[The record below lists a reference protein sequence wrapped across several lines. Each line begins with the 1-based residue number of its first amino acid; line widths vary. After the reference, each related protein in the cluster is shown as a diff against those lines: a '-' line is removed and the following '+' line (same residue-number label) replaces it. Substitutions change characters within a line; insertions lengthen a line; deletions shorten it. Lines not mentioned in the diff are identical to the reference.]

1 MNNKTYSTLQYLI
14 FSLSLLVLGTSF
26 YLQYIKGFEP
36 CPLCLMQR
44 LCVIFITALS
54 AIGLYRQKSAHS
66 KSLMITQL
74 VFVGAGLFFAIRQLW
89 LQSLPGDQIP
99 ACLPGLSV
107 LIHYF
112 PWQNTVHAL
121 FWGSGDCTKIEWTLF
136 GLSLP
141 MWSAFYFLCI
151 GFVNSFLLYLILNRT
166 K

>member
-1 MNNKTYSTLQYLI
+1 MKNITYSKLQYLI
-14 FSLSLLVLGTSF
+14 FSISLLVLGASF
-26 YLQYIKGFEP
+26 YLQYVKGFEP

-44 LCVIFITALS
+44 LCVIFIIALS
-54 AIGLYRQKSAHS
+54 AIGLYRHELAHS
-66 KSLMITQL
+66 KSLVGIQL
-74 VFVGAGLFFAIRQLW
+74 IVVGAGLFFAMRQLW

-112 PWQNTVHAL
+112 PWQHTVHAL
-121 FWGSGDCTKIEWTLF
+121 FWGSGDCTKIKWTLL

-141 MWSAFYFLCI
+141 MWSAFYFFFI
-151 GFVNSFLLYLILNRT
+151 GFASSLLFYMLNRT

>member
-1 MNNKTYSTLQYLI
+1 MNNKTYPTLHYLV
-14 FSLSLLVLGTSF
+14 FALSLLVLGASF
-26 YLQYIKGFEP
+26 YLQYIKGFDP

-44 LCVIFITALS
+44 LCVIFITLIS
-54 AIGLYRQKSAHS
+54 AIGLYRQKSDRR

-74 VFVGAGLFFAIRQLW
+74 VLVGAGLFFAIRQLW

-151 GFVNSFLLYLILNRT
+151 GCVNSFLLYLLDRT